1 MTRTVILIPSRL
13 NSKRLKNKP
22 LLEIDNFPLVVHTY
36 KRAMMSK
43 ICSEVYVCTDSTKIK
58 KKCEEFSSKVIMTSS
73 KHINGTERIAEAA
86 KKLNLKNNDIII
98 DVQGDEPLIDPKQID
113 NTIKFFKKNKFE
125 IVLPNILMKNGSSKN
140 IVKLV
145 FDKNNQVRW
154 MSRTELPF
162 YFKSTNKLFY
172 KHLSIIAFTKKS
184 LSKYANLKPS
194 KNEKIE
200 SIELLRALENN
211 LKVGTFTI
219 KSDTFSVDI
228 LEDYLK
234 AKKYFKSDKI
244 KKNYL

>member
-1 MTRTVILIPSRL
+1 
-13 NSKRLKNKP
+13 
-22 LLEIDNFPLVVHTY
+22 
-36 KRAMMSK
+36 
-43 ICSEVYVCTDSTKIK
+43 
-58 KKCEEFSSKVIMTSS
+58 MTSS

-154 MSRTELPF
+154 MSRAELPF

-234 AKKYFKSDKI
+234 AKKYFMSDKI

>member
-1 MTRTVILIPSRL
+1 MSQTIILIPSRL

-22 LLEIDNFPLVVHTY
+22 LLEIDGCPLVVHTY
-36 KRAMMSK
+36 KRAEMSK
-43 ICSEVYVCTDSTKIK
+43 ICSKIYVCTDSKEIK
-58 KKCEEFSSKVIMTSS
+58 RKCEEFSTKIIMTSN

-86 KKLNLKNNDIII
+86 RKLKLKDNDIIV

-125 IVLPNILMKNGSSKN
+125 IVLPNIMMKKGSSKN

-145 FDKNNQVRW
+145 FDQNNRVRW
-154 MSRTELPF
+154 MSRSEIPF
-162 YFKSTNKLFY
+162 YFKSKKRIFY

-184 LSKYANLKPS
+184 LMKYAKLKPS

-200 SIELLRALENN
+200 SIELLRALENDI
-211 LKVGTFTI
+211 KIGTFTI

-228 LEDYLK
+228 LEDYFK
-234 AKKYFKSDKI
+234 ADRI
-244 KKNYL
+244 KKIYL

>member
-1 MTRTVILIPSRL
+1 
-13 NSKRLKNKP
+13 
-22 LLEIDNFPLVVHTY
+22 
-36 KRAMMSK
+36 
-43 ICSEVYVCTDSTKIK
+43 
-58 KKCEEFSSKVIMTSS
+58 
-73 KHINGTERIAEAA
+73 
-86 KKLNLKNNDIII
+86 
-98 DVQGDEPLIDPKQID
+98 
-113 NTIKFFKKNKFE
+113 
-125 IVLPNILMKNGSSKN
+125 MKNGSSKN

-154 MSRTELPF
+154 MSRSELPF

>member
-1 MTRTVILIPSRL
+1 
-13 NSKRLKNKP
+13 
-22 LLEIDNFPLVVHTY
+22 
-36 KRAMMSK
+36 
-43 ICSEVYVCTDSTKIK
+43 
-58 KKCEEFSSKVIMTSS
+58 MTSS

-154 MSRTELPF
+154 MSRSELPF

-244 KKNYL
+244 KMNYL